1 MRRAGS
7 ADCSELYER
16 IVGQIVAGRLPNG
29 ERLPSESRRAGFSA
43 SPARRR
49 RGGVLRLA
57 PIGGI
62 AGLMRGDELRVAL
75 AGETSYLAA
84 QRRTVAG
91 NASNDQ
97 QQERKHV

>member
-1 MRRAGS
+1 
-7 ADCSELYER
+7 
-16 IVGQIVAGRLPNG
+16 
-29 ERLPSESRRAGFSA
+29 
-43 SPARRR
+43 
-49 RGGVLRLA
+49 LRLA